1 MNLIPRNC
9 LAFGV
14 THDSTP
20 SQSILMKLLLSFSFK
35 SSMEW
40 RQEFYTSCLHQFYLS
55 TNKLGVFYLVSLR
68 SFGPH
73 CFRRTS
79 FSSLRRLRTKKMFFW
94 RKDEKFTDAES
105 IGCALGF
112 GSEYLW
118 TLSRS
123 CLISR
128 RGWINCYAPRRRSL
142 ERRKSHELLS
152 FYGSLDS
159 IIVYCFIY
167 SVFVSRIQ

>member
-20 SQSILMKLLLSFSFK
+20 SQSILMKLLLSFFFK

-40 RQEFYTSCLHQFYLS
+40 RQEFYTSCFHQFYLS

-79 FSSLRRLRTKKMFFW
+79 FSSLRRLRTKKMFFFGGKTKNLLMPRASGVHLASVQNICGLYRDHAWFRDEVELTVTRPAVDLW
-94 RKDEKFTDAES
+94 RDKSLMNSFRFMA
-105 IGCALGF
+105 F
-112 GSEYLW
+112 W
-118 TLSRS
+118 TRL
-123 CLISR
+123 
-128 RGWINCYAPRRRSL
+128 
-142 ERRKSHELLS
+142 
-152 FYGSLDS
+152 
-159 IIVYCFIY
+159 
-167 SVFVSRIQ
+167 